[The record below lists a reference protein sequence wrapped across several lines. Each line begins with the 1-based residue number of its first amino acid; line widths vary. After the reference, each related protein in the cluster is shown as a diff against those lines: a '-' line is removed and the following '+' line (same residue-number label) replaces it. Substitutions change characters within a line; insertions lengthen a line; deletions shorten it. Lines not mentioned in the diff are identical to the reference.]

1 MGEYRRRRLKRK
13 MAVIVIAIF
22 IVLLIIYLFLNRLIM
37 PPVIQYAD
45 TRVRTIAND
54 AIYSSI
60 FSCIEQDSSTY
71 VDILQQDGKVYYI
84 EINNKALSSLASK
97 CAMEVQQTLGQAG
110 GQGITVPWGT
120 ASGIPIFAGI
130 GPNIRVSFEP
140 KGTAQVNYS
149 SEFRAAG
156 INQTIHRIEMDVRV
170 DIALVLPGYV
180 KNISTDVGM
189 TVAEHV
195 IVGDV
200 PNVYASPDDQLL
212 NFVPETQLG

>member
-1 MGEYRRRRLKRK
+1 MGEYRKRRLKRK
-13 MAVIVIAIF
+13 MAVIIIAIF
-22 IVLLIIYLFLNRLIM
+22 IMLLIIYLILNSLIM
-37 PPVIQYAD
+37 PPLIQYAD
-45 TRVRTIAND
+45 TRVRTIANA
-54 AIYSSI
+54 AIYASI
-60 FSCIEQDSSTY
+60 FSCIEEDSGAY

-97 CAMEVQQTLGQAG
+97 CAMDVQQTLDQTGR
-110 GQGITVPWGT
+110 QGIAVPWGT
-120 ASGIPIFAGI
+120 ASGIPVFAGI
-130 GPNIRVSFEP
+130 GPSIRVSFEP

-156 INQTIHRIEMDVRV
+156 INQTIHRIEMDVQV

-180 KNISTDVGM
+180 KSISTNVDM
-189 TVAEHV
+189 TVAEHI

-212 NFVPETQLG
+212 NFVPEAPLG